1 MGCCSSCPACGAY
14 GRHVHELA
22 FQARG
27 GRGTNGSSVA
37 MAAAHWRLE
46 WKEEMTGGSGRRW
59 ATTASAPRALLR
71 FGCGCGERG
80 FVDRSGGG
88 GGRRHGL
95 ALVADEQRPRPVA
108 YWRVRDERGLAPTIP
123 FCLRIRLVFL
133 CPSSQAAARRVCPMN
148 CTLHI
153 SQNISLQFRSSHG
166 DLVML
171 ILL

>member
-1 MGCCSSCPACGAY
+1 MDK
-14 GRHVHELA
+14 
-22 FQARG
+22 
-27 GRGTNGSSVA
+27 NGSGTTQPWPCNKIHGCEASSGKLV
-37 MAAAHWRLE
+37 MASCD
-46 WKEEMTGGSGRRW
+46 KGGSGRRW

-88 GGRRHGL
+88 GGRRHRL

-133 CPSSQAAARRVCPMN
+133 CPSSQAAASRVCPMN
-148 CTLHI
+148 CTLHS